1 VLAPVVYTV
10 RLAGQTSEVSPGV
23 LRRIETELPDGA
35 RLESEVLFTDESSF
49 REQGT
54 IRFGPASELRFQTL
68 GTGHLSASPDPALLH
83 GTVTWE
89 VDGGSGR
96 FEGASGRISSNF
108 IVTSDGEVA
117 DAQLGLV
124 FLAPLPKGAAR

>member
-1 VLAPVVYTV
+1 
-10 RLAGQTSEVSPGV
+10 
-23 LRRIETELPDGA
+23 
-35 RLESEVLFTDESSF
+35 VLFKDESSF

-54 IRFGPASELRFQTL
+54 IRFAPESELRFRTL
-68 GTGHLSASPDPALLH
+68 GTGHLSASSDPELLH

-96 FEGASGRISSNF
+96 FEGASGRISPNF
-108 IVTSDGEVA
+108 TVTDDGEVA

-124 FLAPLPKGAAR
+124 FLAPLPKGAIR